1 MQPIGW
7 LLLTHLLPIGWL
19 LLDHL
24 LLLEHLLP
32 HGWLLKLVSL
42 KPWCMLL
49 YLLPKGWM
57 VNHLL
62 VNLLLRAWLVD
73 TNVTASWMASKL
85 LLLY

>member
-7 LLLTHLLPIGWL
+7 LLLAHLLPIGRI
-19 LLDHL
+19 LLDHG

-32 HGWLLKLVSL
+32 HGWMLKLVSL
-42 KPWCMLL
+42 KPRCMLL
-49 YLLPKGWM
+49 YWLPKGWM

-73 TNVTASWMASKL
+73 MNVTASWMASKL
-85 LLLY
+85 LLL